1 MNKTKGRT
9 TPPSRH
15 GGPFD
20 SEKLGQVFVTSGYGA
35 NTRVPFVEI
44 EMPGQ
49 KSLQFQVD
57 EARRIAHMVL
67 EAAESAE
74 QDAFLF
80 ELVEKFLTDE
90 QEPEA
95 RRLNI
100 AAGMLQEFREW
111 REERRNKQ
119 RTPSA

>member
-1 MNKTKGRT
+1 MNKQKGRT
-9 TPPSRH
+9 PPVRH

-20 SEKLGQVFVTSGYGA
+20 SEKQGQVFVSSGYGG
-35 NTRVPFVEI
+35 NTRLPFVEI

-49 KSLQFQVD
+49 KPLQFQAD
-57 EARRIAHMVL
+57 EARRIAHMIL
-67 EAAESAE
+67 EAAETAE

-80 ELVEKFLTDE
+80 ELVQKFLTDE
-90 QEPEA
+90 NETEA

-111 REERRNKQ
+111 REERRNKL